1 LSAAF
6 CSNFLHDFHGLEIMD
21 KEKLQLVVGK
31 LLVELRKEAGISQ
44 EKLAELTDLER
55 SFISLIE
62 RGKRRISLLTLFKL
76 AEAFNMKASEIII
89 KTESKL

>member
-1 LSAAF
+1 
-6 CSNFLHDFHGLEIMD
+6 MD